1 MLPHAR
7 NGPPPTPPC
16 HRPNHA
22 NSRKSKTVRAK
33 TGNHGLKL
41 TAKLM
46 STSIGYVNTNPTSS
60 SASGASGQT
69 LDQADF
75 LQLLVTQMSSQD
87 PLNPESDTDFAAQLA
102 QFSAL
107 QEAQDT
113 QGDLQDIQATGLIGQ
128 NVTVNP
134 SSGASAVT
142 GVVTAVQI
150 SSGTPSIIVNN
161 QPYTLSQLS
170 AVTPAGAATP
180 SNGNTSSGTPSTST
194 PSSSK
199 TNQTS
204 TQE

>member
-1 MLPHAR
+1 MPA
-7 NGPPPTPPC
+7 
-16 HRPNHA
+16 
-22 NSRKSKTVRAK
+22 TV
-33 TGNHGLKL
+33 T
-41 TAKLM
+41 
-46 STSIGYVNTNPTSS
+46 
-60 SASGASGQT
+60 SASGTGGQT

-128 NVTVNP
+128 NVTVTP

-180 SNGNTSSGTPSTST
+180 SSGNTSSGTPSTST

>member
-1 MLPHAR
+1 
-7 NGPPPTPPC
+7 
-16 HRPNHA
+16 
-22 NSRKSKTVRAK
+22 
-33 TGNHGLKL
+33 
-41 TAKLM
+41 M
-46 STSIGYVNTNPTSS
+46 STSIGYVNTNPSPS
-60 SASGASGQT
+60 SASATGGQT

-102 QFSAL
+102 QFSSL

-113 QGDLQDIQATGLIGQ
+113 QSDLQDIQATGLIGQ
-128 NVTVNP
+128 NVTVTP

-170 AVTPAGAATP
+170 AVTPAGTATP
-180 SNGNTSSGTPSTST
+180 SNSTPSSGT